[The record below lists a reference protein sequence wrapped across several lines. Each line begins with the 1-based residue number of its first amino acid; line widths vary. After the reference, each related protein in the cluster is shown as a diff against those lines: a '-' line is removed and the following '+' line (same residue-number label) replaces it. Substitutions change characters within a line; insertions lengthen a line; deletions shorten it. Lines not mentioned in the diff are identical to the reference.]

1 MIHKLY
7 SAYNLPADHDVC
19 HLFEHLVIRRFLR
32 AAEKSGN
39 ERAFI
44 GELHGTTSESSVFF
58 DIAFFT
64 CESITLFEKVI
75 ADTAPFDI
83 SMIHESVAHVEAE
96 MKSSVVIWDEKELR
110 RQLARCQ
117 KTFISRQKSS
127 PTPDQTAQNPPLE
140 IDHQPED
147 FMDVTLTI
155 KIPDAGN
162 TMTAAFFC
170 MYPVLLDLVRSA
182 CFDNAPVYP
191 SSHDEFIAY
200 HDGNSVS
207 QAYTVKKSFD
217 WQNTDKTAQSYL
229 RTFDPAPHA
238 SRLNDL
244 AETFTTD
251 PFYNSAPIY
260 FYQKTA
266 APFTKDDLAK
276 TITATNLQAI
286 LQQVTVNITAK
297 NHLANP
303 QVCLM
308 ICSITRVCV

>member
-39 ERAFI
+39 ERAFV

-64 CESITLFEKVI
+64 RESISLFEKVI
-75 ADTAPFDI
+75 ADMRPFDLA
-83 SMIHESVAHVEAE
+83 MIRESVAHIEAE

-110 RQLARCQ
+110 KQLARCQ
-117 KTFISRQKSS
+117 KAFVDHYSSSIKPKKAIKS
-127 PTPDQTAQNPPLE
+127 AANPPLE
-140 IDHQPED
+140 IDYQPDD
-147 FMDVTLTI
+147 FIDITLTVE
-155 KIPDAGN
+155 IPDAS
-162 TMTAAFFC
+162 TQVTAAFFC
-170 MYPVLLDLVRSA
+170 MYPILLDLVRSA

-207 QAYTVKKSFD
+207 QTYTVKKSFD
-217 WQNTDKTAQSYL
+217 WQNAGKTAQNYL

-238 SRLNDL
+238 SRLNNL
-244 AETFTTD
+244 AEAFTTD

-260 FYQKTA
+260 FYQKA
-266 APFTKDDLAK
+266 AAAFTKEDLAK

-286 LQQVTVNITAK
+286 LQRAAVTVSTIDK
-297 NHLANP
+297 
-303 QVCLM
+303 Q
-308 ICSITRVCV
+308 

>member
-7 SAYNLPADHDVC
+7 SAYDLPADHDVC

-32 AAEKSGN
+32 MVEKSGG
-39 ERAFI
+39 ERAFV

-64 CESITLFEKVI
+64 RKSIALFEKAI
-75 ADTAPFDI
+75 ADMRPFDLA
-83 SMIHESVAHVEAE
+83 MIRESVAHIEAE

-110 RQLARCQ
+110 KQLARCQ
-117 KTFISRQKSS
+117 KAFARRRSARLGKITE
-127 PTPDQTAQNPPLE
+127 PAANPPLE
-140 IDHQPED
+140 IDYQPED
-147 FMDVTLTI
+147 FIDFTLTI
-155 KIPDAGN
+155 EISDASDQA
-162 TMTAAFFC
+162 TAAFFC
-170 MYPVLLDLVRSA
+170 MYPILLDLVCSA
-182 CFDNAPVYP
+182 CFDLAPVYP
-191 SSHDEFIAY
+191 STRDEFTAY

-207 QAYTVKKSFD
+207 QTYTVKKSFD
-217 WQNTDKTAQSYL
+217 WQNAGKAAQNYL

-244 AETFTTD
+244 AEAFTTD

-276 TITATNLQAI
+276 TVTSANLRAI
-286 LQQVTVNITAK
+286 LQQASVV
-297 NHLANP
+297 
-303 QVCLM
+303 V
-308 ICSITRVCV
+308 SIIDKQ